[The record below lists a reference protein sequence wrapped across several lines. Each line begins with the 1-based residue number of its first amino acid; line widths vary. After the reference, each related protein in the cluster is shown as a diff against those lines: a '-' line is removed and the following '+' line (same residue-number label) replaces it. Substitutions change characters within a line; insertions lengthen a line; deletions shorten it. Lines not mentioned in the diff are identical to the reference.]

1 MRALVPLPLVLAS
14 FAAAAPCAGQAPA
27 TPAPL
32 HPNPKAPLYRHVG
45 EQYRVY
51 DFPGTGESIPS

>member
-1 MRALVPLPLVLAS
+1 MRALTSLAFVVAALGLAS
-14 FAAAAPCAGQAPA
+14 SRAGAQGAAAAAA
-27 TPAPL
+27 L

-51 DFPGTGESIPS
+51 DFPGTGESIP